1 MNRLLYYQQDFT
13 NFENRKQKY
22 HTTLNIMKNYLIA
35 GIFLLANVGGHIS
48 YAQPLKLNPDNID
61 EIVNA
66 MTLEEKSKL
75 VVGCGRSV
83 AFLAAF
89 GGNGMIGQH
98 SDIVS
103 GAAGSTYAIDRLGIS
118 ATVVADGPAG
128 LRISPTRDNTDKTF
142 YCTGF
147 PVGISLASS
156 WNVDLVKEVGAAIGN
171 EVLEYG
177 VDVLLAPGMNL
188 HRSPLCGRN
197 FEYYSEDPLVTGK
210 IAAAYING
218 VQSNGVGTS
227 IKHYAANSQETNR
240 KGVNDVI
247 AQRPLREL
255 YLKGF
260 EIAVREA
267 KPWTVMS
274 SYNLLNGEYT
284 QESRDLLTTV
294 LRDEWGFD
302 GIVMSDWTDWAAT
315 RSQAKEILAGQDL
328 KMPGSQVLTD
338 EIANAVKNGDVSMA
352 DLDKCVKR
360 MLEYIVRTPR
370 FKGYKFSENPDLK
383 KHAEVTRQSA
393 TEGMVLLK
401 NDKETL
407 PMKNVE
413 NVAVFGINSYDFIA
427 GGTGSGNV
435 NKAYVVDLMEGLTNA
450 GLKPT
455 EDLADLYKSYKTY
468 QEAKNAAVG
477 TRSSMLGKPVLPE
490 MEVSRNIIDIQ
501 ARKADMAILTIG
513 RQAGEG
519 RDRAIDD
526 DFNITVLERQMLSD
540 ICDAFHMLGKKVV
553 VILNMGNAIETASWK
568 GLPDAILMAWQP
580 GQEGGNSVADVLIGK
595 SNPSGKLTM
604 TFPINCLDEPS
615 SFNFPIGVQS
625 TSAAGGAQR
634 KNIDYTLHAEGM
646 DVGYRYFNTN
656 NVNVSYPFGF
666 GLSYTTFAYSKP
678 SVKANGDGFI
688 ASVTV
693 TNTGKVAGKE
703 VVQLYVSA
711 PAGGLEKPACELK
724 SFTKTREL
732 KPGESQTLTFPVDA
746 YTLAS
751 FNESTSSWETASGT
765 YTLGFASNVEDVRQS
780 ATFNMK
786 KQYSWKVANVLAPNM
801 ELK

>member
-1 MNRLLYYQQDFT
+1 MKKFLFVLSALL
-13 NFENRKQKY
+13 
-22 HTTLNIMKNYLIA
+22 TLGLPMR
-35 GIFLLANVGGHIS
+35 
-48 YAQPLKLNPDNID
+48 AQILKLNENNID
-61 EIVNA
+61 EVVKA
-66 MTLEEKSKL
+66 MTLEEKAQLL
-75 VVGCGRSV
+75 VGRGRSV

-98 SDIVS
+98 ADIVS
-103 GAAGSTYAIDRLGIS
+103 GAAGSTFGLDRLGITP
-118 ATVVADGPAG
+118 TVVADGPAG
-128 LRISPTRDNTDKTF
+128 LRIAPTREGTDRTF

-156 WNVDLVKEVGAAIGN
+156 WNTELVRQVGAAIGN

-188 HRSPLCGRN
+188 QRSPLLGRN

-210 IAAAYING
+210 IAAAFVSG

-240 KGVNDVI
+240 KGVNDVV

-284 QESRDLLTTV
+284 QESHGLLTTI

-302 GIVMSDWTDWAAT
+302 GIVLSDWTDKAET
-315 RSQAKEILAGQDL
+315 RSAAREIHAGQDL
-328 KMPGSQVLTD
+328 KMPGAPVLSEDIIT
-338 EIANAVKNGDVSMA
+338 AVKAGKVSMEDV
-352 DLDKCVKR
+352 DLCVKR
-360 MLEYIVRTPR
+360 MLRYIVRTPR
-370 FKGYKFSENPDLK
+370 FKGYKYSENPDLK
-383 KHAEVTRQSA
+383 AHAAITRQSA

-401 NDKETL
+401 NENHTL
-407 PMKNVE
+407 PIRNAE
-413 NVAVFGINSYDFIA
+413 NIAVFGINSYDFIA

-435 NKAYVVDLMEGLTNA
+435 NKAYVVDLIEGLNNA

-455 EDLADLYKSYKTY
+455 GSLADLYMAYKKY
-468 QEAKNAAVG
+468 QETKNAAAG
-477 TRSSMLGKPVLPE
+477 QRSTMLGKPVLPE
-490 MEVSRNIIDIQ
+490 MEIDRKLIDIQ
-501 ARKADMAILTIG
+501 ANLADMAILTIG

-519 RDRAIDD
+519 RDRAIED
-526 DFNITVLERQMLSD
+526 DFNLTSLERKMLSD
-540 ICDAFHMLGKKVV
+540 ICDAFHMQGKKVV

-568 GLPDAILMAWQP
+568 GMPDAILMAWQP
-580 GQEGGNSVADVLIGK
+580 GQEGGNSVADVLVGK

-604 TFPINCLDEPS
+604 TFPVNCMDVPS
-615 SFNFPIGVQS
+615 SLNFPIGSQPAVGS
-625 TSAAGGAQR
+625 SNAAGQR
-634 KNIDYTLHAEGM
+634 KNVDYTLHAEGM
-646 DVGYRYFNTN
+646 DIGYRYFHTN

-666 GLSYTTFAYSKP
+666 GLSYTTFAYSRPTVKP
-678 SVKANGDGFI
+678 LADGFE
-688 ASVTV
+688 ATVTV
-693 TNTGKVAGKE
+693 TNTGDTAGKE

-711 PAGGLEKPACELK
+711 PAGGLEKPSAELR
-724 SFTKTREL
+724 SFAKTREL
-732 KPGESQTLTFPVDA
+732 KPGESQVLTFKVDA

-751 FNESTSSWETASGT
+751 FNEAASAWETAAGQ
-765 YTLGFASNVEDVRQS
+765 YRLLFAANVEDVRQT
-780 ATFNMK
+780 AVFTLK
-786 KQYSWKVANVLAPNM
+786 KAASWKVNDVLAPDM
-801 ELK
+801 PL